1 MNTGWDCHLLVY
13 FQYSTWY
20 TLNNRAVS
28 KKCIHF
34 TCTVFPSLRN
44 GDYMHYKFDPT
55 SFLFYCVTLSDRAVV
70 AAPAHLSWLVRWRGV
85 ITQESLPITVAVRSP
100 HAIFSVVSLILIQQ
114 RSDGPEF
121 PLIPAQFHPTII
133 MGGAQSTSQINT
145 SQLSRRSFLNG
156 YVWPFAKSTLLYLF
170 LSML

>member
-20 TLNNRAVS
+20 TLNDRAVS
-28 KKCIHF
+28 KKYIHF

-44 GDYMHYKFDPT
+44 GNYMHYKFDPT

-100 HAIFSVVSLILIQQ
+100 HAIFSVVSLIFIQQ
-114 RSDGPEF
+114 RSDGPE
-121 PLIPAQFHPTII
+121 
-133 MGGAQSTSQINT
+133 
-145 SQLSRRSFLNG
+145 
-156 YVWPFAKSTLLYLF
+156 
-170 LSML
+170 